1 MVGVV
6 VFAAAVLLFL
16 LLKFVAVLTMAIAL
30 AVRRATSSL
39 EKANNA
45 EVGVSA
51 FAKPSRAKAIAV
63 STSIPAKNSGEDGM
77 RRAPALATA
86 GGRLR

>member
-1 MVGVV
+1 
-6 VFAAAVLLFL
+6 
-16 LLKFVAVLTMAIAL
+16 MAIAL

-39 EKANNA
+39 EKANDA

-51 FAKPSRAKAIAV
+51 FPTPSRAKAIAV

-86 GGRLR
+86 ARAAAMTLSC